1 MPKTRSLMQES
12 GAMATQWFI
21 HTPICCPSRSEL
33 VSGRYFHNL
42 REEVGAGCMHIDET
56 RVNNQSFARYFHENG
71 YTVGMFGKY
80 LNSNP
85 KTPPIGIDAYMT
97 NGGGTYTS
105 PQFDTTGV
113 SDLGPY
119 YMKDGG
125 WQGKRSDYT
134 TAVVG
139 NTSISWLEKV
149 AKGTKPFFA
158 YIAPKACHEPFTP
171 ASWYADVWEPEWPAM
186 EPRPVSW
193 NCSFASRV
201 DHHGVIATNKM
212 ISPKC
217 ADYVTTSFKNRWRA
231 LMSVDDVIAAV
242 IAKNKELGV
251 HEKTYYFYSSDHGFQ
266 LGEFNILID
275 KRQMYDHD
283 IRIHL
288 LVTGPGIKHNSTF
301 DQFGTQVDLASTWLG
316 LAGIDNPVSMDG
328 RSIVPLL
335 ITDPDAE
342 GIPAPTAAHVK
353 KMAPNGAAAF
363 AAKWRTSAFIE
374 YYFNSPNAKCTGY
387 PTEGTTNNFIGIRTT
402 DLRGGM
408 GDFSYAEYQTGNQG
422 VGPNRTSFNFTIP
435 AFIEAFDL
443 TTDLWQMSNIAPK
456 PWGNA
461 GMDEKVVESLH
472 DQLHTWFNCR
482 GETCP

>member
-1 MPKTRSLMQES
+1 MLVAAAATLFHHVAFATTVASSTEQCTSSAWRNNTSCTAKAYAWPTDVTTPLACCAACSADAKCQAWEFATLHSSSHPSKCHMKEEYGNFVNQQGTTCGGKAPMPMPPTYPPTTPPKPALPGSPNIVMFLTDDQDQKLGGSFPQHGGVGPMPKTRSLMQES

-217 ADYVTTSFKNRWRA
+217 ADVRVKSFSR
-231 LMSVDDVIAAV
+231 V
-242 IAKNKELGV
+242 
-251 HEKTYYFYSSDHGFQ
+251 
-266 LGEFNILID
+266 
-275 KRQMYDHD
+275 
-283 IRIHL
+283 RIH
-288 LVTGPGIKHNSTF
+288 V
-301 DQFGTQVDLASTWLG
+301 
-316 LAGIDNPVSMDG
+316 
-328 RSIVPLL
+328 
-335 ITDPDAE
+335 
-342 GIPAPTAAHVK
+342 
-353 KMAPNGAAAF
+353 
-363 AAKWRTSAFIE
+363 
-374 YYFNSPNAKCTGY
+374 
-387 PTEGTTNNFIGIRTT
+387 IRTRPLT
-402 DLRGGM
+402 CICTRSSSPPLSLSTSRQVSRIAGG
-408 GDFSYAEYQTGNQG
+408 
-422 VGPNRTSFNFTIP
+422 R
-435 AFIEAFDL
+435 
-443 TTDLWQMSNIAPK
+443 
-456 PWGNA
+456 
-461 GMDEKVVESLH
+461 
-472 DQLHTWFNCR
+472 
-482 GETCP
+482 